1 MSLFFRKKQSE
12 EVFSF
17 DPEKEYPVLR
27 CSICNGEQVV
37 GFNNKETGHFTEVS
51 LIRGSAELEDFKKK
65 YGITEITKE
74 Y

>member
-1 MSLFFRKKQSE
+1 MFGRKKPQQKISY
-12 EVFSF
+12 
-17 DPEKEYPVLR
+17 DPQQKTPVIHA
-27 CSICNGEQVV
+27 SICNGEQVA
-37 GFNNKETGHFTEVS
+37 GFKNKETGHFTEVS

>member
-27 CSICNGEQVV
+27 CSICNGEQVA
-37 GFNNKETGHFTEVS
+37 GFKNKETGHFTEVS